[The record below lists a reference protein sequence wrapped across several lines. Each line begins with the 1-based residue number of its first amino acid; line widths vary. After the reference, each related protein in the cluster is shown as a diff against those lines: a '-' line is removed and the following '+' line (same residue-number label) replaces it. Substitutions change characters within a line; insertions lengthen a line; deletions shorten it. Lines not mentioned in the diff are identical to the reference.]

1 MKPGAALPAV
11 LLAITMASALAV
23 GGAFVSRQY
32 AAAARL
38 SQHGSDLLPAAD
50 AALVEVIA
58 AWDSAARRSQPV
70 GTVMAFPAGHP
81 SSTRLAVWIT
91 RASPQLYWLV
101 AEVSSDSRPVLRRR
115 IGVLVRDSAGIAK
128 TIAWRGWAELP

>member
-1 MKPGAALPAV
+1 MS
-11 LLAITMASALAV
+11 SALAV

-38 SQHGSDLLPAAD
+38 AHHGIDLLPSAD
-50 AALVEVIA
+50 AALVEAIA
-58 AWDSAARRSQPV
+58 AWDSVARRTQTVGSVMALPV
-70 GTVMAFPAGHP
+70 GPQF
-81 SSTRLAVWIT
+81 SQRLSVWIT

-101 AEVSSDSRPVLRRR
+101 AEASSESRPVLRRR

-128 TIAWRGWAELP
+128 TVARRGWADLP

>member
-1 MKPGAALPAV
+1 MKRGAALPAV

-38 SQHGSDLLPAAD
+38 AHHGSDLLPAAE
-50 AALVEVIA
+50 AALVEAIA
-58 AWDSAARRSQPV
+58 TWDSTARKTQPV
-70 GTVMAFPAGHP
+70 GTVIAFSAGP
-81 SSTRLAVWIT
+81 SPSPRPAVWIT

-101 AEVSSDSRPVLRRR
+101 AEASSDSRPVLRRR

-128 TIAWRGWAELP
+128 TVSWRGWADLP